1 MIDLFGR
8 TLEEV
13 RPVVINDVNEV
24 AVCKDIKT
32 SDKFVV
38 VRLKGSEITKKV
50 LKMLYNRDGNSF
62 LPGELFV
69 GGVVNKGDMVLVFN
83 YLPERRLFSYIKS
96 DSYSSQYT
104 ISVIRSFL
112 FKLISLKMPPPL
124 IRLLLAK
131 DNINLK
137 EDGSVYFGT
146 LLDFEKM
153 NFETRERDCLSA
165 CLDVVNNI
173 ILEFDV
179 GEDEKYR
186 NLEAVKLFL
195 KKYRNGSYRSV
206 VEIYND
212 FKLKRLTVP
221 HFYDNWYA
229 AFLKPSRLFK
239 VGKILMIAIF
249 ICAAFMLAS
258 WLLDKS
264 SFMIGFKNR
273 KLDVIGTVV
282 MTLEK

>member
-1 MIDLFGR
+1 MINLFGR
-8 TLEEV
+8 NWEEV
-13 RPVVINDVNEV
+13 RPVVTNDVNEV
-24 AVCKDIKT
+24 AVFKDIKT
-32 SDKFVV
+32 GDKFVV
-38 VRLKGSEITKKV
+38 VRLKGSGTTKKV
-50 LKMLYNRDGNSF
+50 LKMIYTKDGNF
-62 LPGELFV
+62 LPSELFV

-96 DSYSSQYT
+96 DSYSSQHT

-112 FKLISLKMPPPL
+112 FKLISLRVPPPL
-124 IRLLLAK
+124 VKLLLAK

-146 LLDFEKM
+146 LLDFEKV
-153 NFETRERDCLSA
+153 NFETREQDCLRA
-165 CLDVVNNI
+165 CLDIVNNI

-179 GEDEKYR
+179 GEDAKYR
-186 NLEAVKLFL
+186 NLEAIKLFL
-195 KKYRNGSYRSV
+195 KKYRNGSYRSI

-212 FKLKRLTVP
+212 FKLKRLTIP

-239 VGKILMIAIF
+239 IGKILMITTF
-249 ICAAFMLAS
+249 ICAAFMLAG

-264 SFMIGFKNR
+264 SFMVGFKNR
-273 KLDVIGTVV
+273 NLDAIGTVD
-282 MTLEK
+282 MTLGK